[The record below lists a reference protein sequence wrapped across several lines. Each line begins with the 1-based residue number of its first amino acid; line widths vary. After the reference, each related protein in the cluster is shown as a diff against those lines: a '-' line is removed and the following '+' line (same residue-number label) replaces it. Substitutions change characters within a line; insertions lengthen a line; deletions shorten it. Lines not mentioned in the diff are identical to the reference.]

1 MELRRFRGPPQPRE
15 QPPVVLV
22 HAIDEETWS
31 YRLVERLAGETKSR
45 VTLPCP
51 VESDPAELLPEDD

>member
-1 MELRRFRGPPQPRE
+1 M
-15 QPPVVLV
+15 LV